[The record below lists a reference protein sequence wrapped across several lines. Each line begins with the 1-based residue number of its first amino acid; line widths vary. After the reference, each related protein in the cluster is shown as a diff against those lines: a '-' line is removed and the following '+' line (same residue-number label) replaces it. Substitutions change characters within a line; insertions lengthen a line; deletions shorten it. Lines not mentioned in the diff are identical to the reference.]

1 MKGIKNKFEITQ
13 KHMENNKFKEIEN
26 TLLDKAKFR
35 DPVKSIE
42 DAPPCFGI
50 YCIRIKNV
58 DQLIEPCRIAL
69 KDRQH
74 DIIYIGIANNLQ
86 KRLKQELIAKG
97 HGTFFRSIGA
107 ILGFTPPRGS
117 LKDKKNKY
125 NYKFKKADENN
136 IIQFNSDNLLVN
148 YIITKE
154 RDEACEEYLIQ
165 KYRPIINIDK
175 NPEVLSIVREKRELC
190 REIANR

>member
-1 MKGIKNKFEITQ
+1 MKGIKNKFEIAQ

-74 DIIYIGIANNLQ
+74 DIIYI
-86 KRLKQELIAKG
+86 
-97 HGTFFRSIGA
+97 
-107 ILGFTPPRGS
+107 
-117 LKDKKNKY
+117 
-125 NYKFKKADENN
+125 
-136 IIQFNSDNLLVN
+136 LVS
-148 YIITKE
+148 
-154 RDEACEEYLIQ
+154 
-165 KYRPIINIDK
+165 PIIYK
-175 NPEVLSIVREKRELC
+175 NV
-190 REIANR
+190 

>member
-1 MKGIKNKFEITQ
+1 MKGIKNKFEIAQ

-50 YCIRIKNV
+50 YCIRIKNI

-107 ILGFTPPRGS
+107 ILGFTPPKGS
-117 LKDKKNKY
+117 LKDKRNKY

-154 RDEACEEYLIQ
+154 R
-165 KYRPIINIDK
+165 
-175 NPEVLSIVREKRELC
+175 EVLRQIWWYFFYCE
-190 REIANR
+190 